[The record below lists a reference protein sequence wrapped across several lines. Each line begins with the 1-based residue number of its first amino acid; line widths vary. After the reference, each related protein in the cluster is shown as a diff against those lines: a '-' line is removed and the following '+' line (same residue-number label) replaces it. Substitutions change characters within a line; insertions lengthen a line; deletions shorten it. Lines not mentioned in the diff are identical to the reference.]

1 MIRLFL
7 VLFGYI
13 FGLFPS
19 GYLLGKTKGVDIRS
33 QGSGNVGTTN
43 SFRVFGKLFGLLTL
57 ILDILKTVIAVLLG
71 ICILKATSN
80 YDVEAH
86 MYYVMYIGFGAI
98 LGHDFPFYFKFKGGK
113 GVASTCGM
121 CLVLGDIRILAV
133 ALGLFI
139 IIFLLSGYVSV
150 ASILGLTSLALI
162 FILFGQSGLLSRP
175 PAALDSR
182 YLTETYIII
191 ILIVVIGIYKHK
203 ENIKR
208 LIKGNENRFNIFGK
222 GRK

>member
-7 VLFGYI
+7 IVLGYI

-19 GYLLGKTKGVDIRS
+19 GYLLGRTKGVDIRAH
-33 QGSGNVGTTN
+33 GSGNIGTTN
-43 SFRVFGKLFGLLTL
+43 SFRVFGKLFGLITL
-57 ILDILKTVIAVLLG
+57 ILDILKAVIAVLLG
-71 ICILKATSN
+71 VFILKTTGN
-80 YDVEAH
+80 YDSGAY
-86 MYYVMYIGFGAI
+86 MYYVMYIGLGVI

-121 CLVLGDIRILAV
+121 AFVLGDIRIVAI

-139 IIFLLSGYVSV
+139 VIFLLSGYVSV
-150 ASILGLTSLALI
+150 ASILALACFAGI
-162 FILFGQSGLLSRP
+162 FIVFGQTGILSKP
-175 PAALDSR
+175 PASVDGK
-182 YLTETYIII
+182 YLTDIYIVAV
-191 ILIVVIGIYKHK
+191 LVAAIGIYKHK